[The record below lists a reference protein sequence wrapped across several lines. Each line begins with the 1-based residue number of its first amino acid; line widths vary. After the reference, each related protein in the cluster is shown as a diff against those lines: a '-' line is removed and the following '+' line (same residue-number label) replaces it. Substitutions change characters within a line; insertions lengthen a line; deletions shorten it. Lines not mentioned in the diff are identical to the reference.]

1 MDLSGDLPVLFSV
14 FPDVSPFPQA
24 TVCTGNP
31 GCFCTFPGKLK
42 KRDIR
47 LPVSG
52 RSPGCLYLKC
62 IPIHHQAGRIYDFVF
77 SFTKFPEDMAS
88 SSSLYPLSGTGTY
101 GNHHRAFCSFPKPAA
116 LFPALHSH
124 RILYFIWRSMR
135 SSPDKI
141 HAGRYRCVSYPLSE
155 RKTLLSYHYSGS
167 DLFLSRSRQSHRLN
181 HHRNHPVHRNP
192 PVQGTVLQPLPV
204 QAHCRPV

>member
-135 SSPDKI
+135 SSQTKSMLADTD
-141 HAGRYRCVSYPLSE
+141 LSLIPYL
-155 RKTLLSYHYSGS
+155 KGKLCCLTITLALTF
-167 DLFLSRSRQSHRLN
+167 FL
-181 HHRNHPVHRNP
+181 VE
-192 PVQGTVLQPLPV
+192 VVKV
-204 QAHCRPV
+204 IV